1 MLALQEWGDP
11 EAPLIVCVH
20 GIQAHARRFRRLAE
34 ERLVP
39 AGFRVVAPHLRGH
52 GDSTWEPPWGIRAQ
66 LAEAVELGESLGPAV
81 WLGHSF
87 GGRLVLELAAARP
100 DLVTRA
106 ILLDA
111 AVQMRPDAART
122 EAEEERGDRSFADA
136 QAFFAA
142 RREYAQLVPDAFLEE
157 ELAQHVDRGADGRL
171 RMRYCPPAVIT
182 MWGELAAD
190 PPAPPACRSLV
201 VVAEEA
207 DYTRPEHVVAFRAML
222 RDDLTVVTVPGD
234 HIVLWD
240 AYDETAAAVE
250 RFLAATA

>member
-1 MLALQEWGDP
+1 MLALQQWGDP
-11 EAPLIVCVH
+11 DAPVIVCVH
-20 GIQAHARRFRRLAE
+20 GIQAHARRLRRLAE

-39 AGFRVVAPHLRGH
+39 AGFRVVAPDLRGH
-52 GDSTWEPPWGIRAQ
+52 GDSTWDPPWGIRAQ
-66 LAEAVELGESLGPAV
+66 LAEAVELGESLGPVV

-111 AVQMRPDAART
+111 AVQMPAHEARA
-122 EAEEERGDRSFADA
+122 EADEERGDRSFADA
-136 QAFFAA
+136 EAFFAA
-142 RREYAQLVPDAFLEE
+142 RRAYARLVPDAFLEE
-157 ELAQHVDRGADGRL
+157 ELAQHVERGADGRM

-190 PPAPPACRSLV
+190 PPAPPTCPTLV
-201 VVAEEA
+201 VVAEDA
-207 DYTRPEHVVAFRAML
+207 DYTRPEHVAAL
-222 RDDLTVVTVPGD
+222 RSALGDDLTAVTVPGD

-240 AYDETAAAVE
+240 AYDETATAVE
-250 RFLAATA
+250 RFLAAT

>member
-11 EAPLIVCVH
+11 DAPVIVCVH

-39 AGFRVVAPHLRGH
+39 MGLRVVAPSLRGH
-52 GDSTWEPPWGIRAQ
+52 GDSTWDPPWGIRAQ
-66 LAEAVELGESLGPAV
+66 LAEVIELGESLGPTV

-111 AVQMRPDAART
+111 AVHMHAEDARR
-122 EAEEERGDRSFADA
+122 EAEEECGDPSFADKE
-136 QAFFAA
+136 AFFAA
-142 RREYAQLVPDAFLEE
+142 RREYARLVPDAFLEE
-157 ELAQHVDRGADGRL
+157 EFEQHVARGEDGL
-171 RMRYCPPAVIT
+171 YRMRYLPAAVVT
-182 MWGELAAD
+182 MWGELATP
-190 PPAPPACRSLV
+190 PPAPPSCPTLV

-207 DYTRPEHVVAFRAML
+207 EYTRPEHVAAFRAAL
-222 RDDLTVVTVPGD
+222 GDDLTVVTVPGD

-240 AYDETAAAVE
+240 AYEETADAVD
-250 RFLAATA
+250 RFLAAR

>member
-1 MLALQEWGDP
+1 MLALQQWGDP
-11 EAPLIVCVH
+11 DAPVIVCVH

-52 GDSTWEPPWGIRAQ
+52 GDSTWDPPWGIQAQ
-66 LAEAVELGESLGPAV
+66 LAEAIELGESLGPVV

-87 GGRLVLELAAARP
+87 GGRLVLELAATRP

-111 AVQMRPDAART
+111 AVQLRPEEARA
-122 EAEEERGDRSFADA
+122 EADGERADRSFADA
-136 QAFFAA
+136 EAFIAF
-142 RREYAQLVPDAFLEE
+142 RREYARLAPDAFLEE
-157 ELAQHVDRGADGRL
+157 EFSQHVERSSDGQFRI
-171 RMRYCPPAVIT
+171 RYFPPAVIT

-190 PPAPPACRSLV
+190 HPPAPTCPTLV
-201 VVAEEA
+201 VIAEEA
-207 DYTRPEHVVAFRAML
+207 DYTRPEHVEAFRAAL
-222 RDDLTVVTVPGD
+222 GDELTVVAVPGD

-240 AYDETAAAVE
+240 AFEETADAVL
-250 RFLAATA
+250 RFLASG